1 MPEYKGTVLYV
12 GGFELPDRNPA
23 AHRVLNNA
31 KIFKELGYKV
41 VFCGIDKEIDCI
53 PESAELI
60 SGFES
65 YPIPYPK
72 SAMQW
77 IKQMLSVSYYDRLIS
92 KYDDIKFI
100 VGYNLHAIP
109 LARLLKIAKKKGLK
123 VVADCTEWYENKF
136 SLNPIKLVKC
146 VDTFLCMRHFQKKC
160 DGMIA
165 ISSFLA
171 DYYKKH
177 IKNTIVLPPL
187 VDLEDEKYINN
198 KNENETPILVY
209 SGSPSASKEAL
220 GDVVKVL
227 NKLDDL
233 AFKLKVVGVTRE
245 GFKEI
250 YNVEPDD
257 EKIEFLGRV
266 SHKEALEA
274 VKSGDYSLI
283 IRPISRVTMAGFPTK
298 FAEAISCGT
307 AVIANDISDL
317 AEYLKNNK
325 NGYLIKL
332 KNIEQEL
339 MEILSKKEIPLVE
352 KEIFDY
358 HNYILKIKE
367 FLCDIGIMV
376 NGSRS

>member
-1 MPEYKGTVLYV
+1 MPENKGTVLYV

-31 KIFKELGYKV
+31 KILKELGYKV
-41 VFCGIDKEIDCI
+41 VFCGIDKEIT
-53 PESAELI
+53 SI
-60 SGFES
+60 SENPQFVEGFES
-65 YPIPYPK
+65 YPIAYPK
-72 SAMQW
+72 STKQW
-77 IKQMLSVSYYDRLIS
+77 IKQMIDISHYKAIIS
-92 KYDDIKFI
+92 KYDIKLI
-100 VGYNLHAIP
+100 IGYNLHAIP
-109 LARLLKIAKKKGLK
+109 LAKLLKIAKSKGLK

-136 SLNPIKLVKC
+136 SLNPIKLIKC
-146 VDTFLCMRHFQKKC
+146 VDTFFTMRVLQKKC

-220 GDVVKVL
+220 GDVVKAL

-245 GFKEI
+245 GFKRI

-266 SHKEALEA
+266 SHKEALNV
-274 VKSGDYSLI
+274 VKSSDYSLI

-317 AEYLKNNK
+317 ANYLKNGR
-325 NGYLIKL
+325 NGYLVD
-332 KNIEQEL
+332 IERLEQDL
-339 MEILSKKEIPLVE
+339 RDILSKKYVPQID

-358 HNYILKIKE
+358 RQYINL
-367 FLCDIGIMV
+367 FDV
-376 NGSRS
+376 F